1 MNKSVKDLTIPE
13 APKLGVQKETP
24 IAEEDHE
31 DSLENDIEEWL
42 GFLKES
48 NNDNFLRSIKVL
60 TKGKITKEVNIEETP
75 NKMLSTEKND
85 ALASISDLSSLVN
98 DKSFSYA
105 DLELDKLERSVD
117 SLCNQEEA
125 C

>member
-1 MNKSVKDLTIPE
+1 M
-13 APKLGVQKETP
+13 
-24 IAEEDHE
+24 
-31 DSLENDIEEWL
+31 
-42 GFLKES
+42 
-48 NNDNFLRSIKVL
+48 L